1 MKHFPQ
7 RRNRFLF
14 LCLLACFLVTLL
26 VVGLTVWVPYQRTQ
40 SVIREFERIG
50 CEVVTEHGG
59 PEWLREWIGNKR
71 MKMFN
76 KVVSLKLS
84 RGPVSDADLEHLKRL
99 TNLRYLTLGETQ
111 VTDAG
116 LEHLKRL
123 TNLHYLTIGNLQV
136 SDAGLK
142 HLKELPNLAELS
154 LDGTLVSDAG
164 LEHLEEMTNLQSVWL
179 RNTQVTDD
187 GVKKLKNALGDH
199 LEIFR

>member
-84 RGPVSDADLEHLKRL
+84 RGPVSDA
-99 TNLRYLTLGETQ
+99 
-111 VTDAG
+111 
-116 LEHLKRL
+116 
-123 TNLHYLTIGNLQV
+123 
-136 SDAGLK
+136 GLK